1 MDYLHWVPELDTGI
15 AEIDAQHRR
24 IVDYINQLQELRH
37 SHDREGLSNVI
48 AEMVDYT
55 MSHFAFEEAL
65 NENAG
70 YMFAGPHKKVHDL
83 FTRKVAEMQ
92 SRFDAGEDVTVELH
106 GMLSR
111 WLFNH
116 IRNEDHGY
124 IDSVKAYQRMASN
137 QGASA
142 QERLKAEVLAEL
154 REERSRRK
162 GWLAR
167 LFGL

>member
-65 NENAG
+65 ID
-70 YMFAGPHKKVHDL
+70 YVQRSQYGPGD
-83 FTRKVAEMQ
+83 
-92 SRFDAGEDVTVELH
+92 G
-106 GMLSR
+106 
-111 WLFNH
+111 
-116 IRNEDHGY
+116 
-124 IDSVKAYQRMASN
+124 
-137 QGASA
+137 SA
-142 QERLKAEVLAEL
+142 QEVPGPVGR
-154 REERSRRK
+154 
-162 GWLAR
+162 AR
-167 LFGL
+167 GR

>member
-1 MDYLHWVPELDTGI
+1 MALLQWVPELDTGI
-15 AEIDAQHRR
+15 AEIDTQHKR
-24 IVDYINQLQELRH
+24 IVDYINKLRDLRE
-37 SHDREGLSNVI
+37 SHDRQGLSDVI

-65 NENAG
+65 MESAG
-70 YMFAGPHKKVHDL
+70 YLFSGPHKKVHDL

-92 SRFDAGEDVTVELH
+92 SRFDGGEDVTAELH
-106 GMLSR
+106 RMLSR

-124 IDSVKAYQRMASN
+124 IDSVRAYQRMAVSERDT
-137 QGASA
+137 AKA
-142 QERLKAEVLAEL
+142 QIKAEIMRELAE
-154 REERSRRK
+154 ERGRRK

-167 LFGL
+167 LFGA

>member
-1 MDYLHWVPELDTGI
+1 MNTLHWVPELDTGI
-15 AEIDAQHRR
+15 AEIDTQHRR
-24 IVDYINQLQELRH
+24 ILDYINKLQALRQ
-37 SHDREGLSNVI
+37 SHDRDGLSDVI

-65 NENAG
+65 MENAG
-70 YMFAGPHKKVHDL
+70 YMFAGPHRKVHEL

-92 SRFDAGEDVTVELH
+92 SRFDAGEDVAAELH

-124 IDSVKAYQRMASN
+124 IDAVKTYQRMASN
-137 QGASA
+137 SSASA
-142 QERLKAEVLAEL
+142 HERLKAEVLAQL
-154 REERSRRK
+154 REEQGRRR

-167 LFGL
+167 LFGA